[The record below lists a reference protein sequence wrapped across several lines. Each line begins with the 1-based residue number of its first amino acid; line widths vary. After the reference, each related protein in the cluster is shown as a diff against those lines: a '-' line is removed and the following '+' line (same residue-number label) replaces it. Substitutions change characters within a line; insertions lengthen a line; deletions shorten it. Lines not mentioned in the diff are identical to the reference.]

1 MTNHIE
7 SEVLSEGLM
16 TIYYIDY
23 FGLSEGFMT
32 NHIDYFGL
40 SEGFMTNH
48 IDYFGLSEGFTT
60 IPMITTDFR
69 RFPWMIETVI
79 IIFVFKGIQCNP
91 TIEYFGLSVGFMT
104 NHIEYFGLSEGSP
117 TVPVNTSDSPRE

>member
-48 IDYFGLSEGFTT
+48 IESEVLSE
-60 IPMITTDFR
+60 
-69 RFPWMIETVI
+69 
-79 IIFVFKGIQCNP
+79 
-91 TIEYFGLSVGFMT
+91 GFMT
-104 NHIEYFGLSEGSP
+104 NHIEYCGLSEGSVAIP
-117 TVPVNTSDSPRE
+117 MKTTDFLRFPRRVRSTL